1 MTLIEYA
8 AAWHRVDTMA
18 NGNGY
23 PWKETHMADTTDT
36 CIMVIGAHAA
46 DAEVMGGATVLK
58 HVDAGWRA
66 VNLHLTGGEKGHK
79 SLSPEE
85 YLEIKKQEA
94 EEAAK
99 RLGAESVF
107 LQYKDGE
114 LPINEEVQMAIADVI
129 REYRPTTILT
139 HWKGSI
145 HRDHTNTY
153 ENVLASLFFAGLRTF
168 KRKYPEHRVKHI
180 YFAENWEDEE
190 GFLPE
195 VYLDTTDVFDR
206 YIHAIHAYSL
216 FRGEAATFPYEQ
228 WYRGAS
234 MMRGAESGSE
244 QAVSLMRHR
253 TYYGSRQKMAL
264 FEPEEE

>member
-1 MTLIEYA
+1 MSQ
-8 AAWHRVDTMA
+8 
-18 NGNGY
+18 NPNS
-23 PWKETHMADTTDT
+23 DT

-46 DAEVMGGATVLK
+46 DAEVMGGASVLK

-66 VNLHLTGGEKGHK
+66 VNVHLTGGEKGHK

-85 YLEIKKQEA
+85 YLELQKQEA
-94 EEAAK
+94 AEAAK

-107 LQYKDGE
+107 LPYKDGE
-114 LPINEEVQMAIADVI
+114 LPVDEEVQVAIGDVI
-129 REYRPTTILT
+129 REYRPTIILT

-153 ENVLASLFFAGLRTF
+153 ENVLASLFFAGLRAF
-168 KRKYPEHRVKHI
+168 RRKHPQHGVRTI
-180 YFAENWEDEE
+180 YFTENWADEE
-190 GFLPE
+190 GFVPE

-216 FRGEAATFPYEQ
+216 FRGEAASFPYEQ

-234 MMRGAESGSE
+234 MLRGAEARFP
-244 QAVSLMRHR
+244 QAVALMEHK
-253 TYYGSRQKMAL
+253 TYYGSRKKAGL
-264 FEPEEE
+264 LGPETT

>member
-1 MTLIEYA
+1 
-8 AAWHRVDTMA
+8 MA
-18 NGNGY
+18 NNS
-23 PWKETHMADTTDT
+23 DN
-36 CIMVIGAHAA
+36 CIMVVGGHAA
-46 DAEVMGGATVLK
+46 DAEVMGGASVLK

-79 SLSPEE
+79 SLSPDE
-85 YLEIKKQEA
+85 YLEIKK
-94 EEAAK
+94 EEAAEAAR
-99 RLGAESVF
+99 RLGAESIF
-107 LQYKDGE
+107 LPCKDGE
-114 LPINEEVQMAIADVI
+114 LPVDAEVQMAIADVI
-129 REYRPTTILT
+129 REYKPTIILT

-145 HRDHTNTY
+145 HRDHTNCY

-168 KRKYPEHRVKHI
+168 ERKYPSHWVGHI

-216 FRGEAATFPYEQ
+216 FRGEAANFPYEQ

-234 MMRGAESGSE
+234 MMRGAEVGYE
-244 QAVSLMRHR
+244 QAVALMNHR
-253 TYYGSRQKMAL
+253 TYYGSRTKAKL
-264 FEPEEE
+264 LGPEDKR

>member
-1 MTLIEYA
+1 
-8 AAWHRVDTMA
+8 MA
-18 NGNGY
+18 KN
-23 PWKETHMADTTDT
+23 PDP

-46 DAEVMGGATVLK
+46 DAEIMGGATVLK

-79 SLSPEE
+79 TMSPEE

-94 EEAAK
+94 TEAAK
-99 RLGAESVF
+99 RLGADSVF
-107 LQYKDGE
+107 LPYKDGE
-114 LPINEEVQMAIADVI
+114 LPVSDEVQMAIADVI
-129 REYRPTTILT
+129 REYRPTIILT

-145 HRDHTNTY
+145 HVDHTNTY
-153 ENVLASLFFAGLRTF
+153 ENVLASLFFAALRTF
-168 KRKYPEHRVKHI
+168 EREYPPHAVSHI

-195 VYLDTTDVFDR
+195 IYLDTSDVFDR

-216 FRGEAATFPYEQ
+216 FRGEAASFRYEQ

-234 MMRGAESGSE
+234 RMRGAEVGLDR
-244 QAVSLMRHR
+244 AVALMNHR
-253 TYYGSRQKMAL
+253 TYYDSRQKATL
-264 FEPEEE
+264 LGPDAKT